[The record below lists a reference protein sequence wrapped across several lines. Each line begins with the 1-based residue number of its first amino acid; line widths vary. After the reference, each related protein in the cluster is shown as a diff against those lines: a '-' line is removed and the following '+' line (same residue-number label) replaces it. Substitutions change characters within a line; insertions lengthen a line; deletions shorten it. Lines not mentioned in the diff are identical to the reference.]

1 MYRSQSGGYLSCLCG
16 KSVPQCTPR
25 LVQLGLRVA
34 QAATNH
40 GGNFAMLKTM
50 DIMKE
55 EEMPIARRQSGHGAI
70 EGYAVD
76 NASLPPITSAKTAPN
91 VFLRNVGH

>member
-1 MYRSQSGGYLSCLCG
+1 
-16 KSVPQCTPR
+16 
-25 LVQLGLRVA
+25 
-34 QAATNH
+34 
-40 GGNFAMLKTM
+40 MLKTM